1 MFWKDLSWKVQTEAM
16 GHSFQTTS
24 FSSRP
29 LRSLRDLVLV
39 NFGGLLLPALRV
51 CCLLLGEGKRPLVWG
66 VGRQRPGGPG
76 CSQSAHISRLT
87 LHPPTHTRFRACGI
101 LGLSGWGQPCGMCP
115 E

>member
-51 CCLLLGEGKRPLVWG
+51 CCLLLGEGKRPL
-66 VGRQRPGGPG
+66 
-76 CSQSAHISRLT
+76 
-87 LHPPTHTRFRACGI
+87 
-101 LGLSGWGQPCGMCP
+101 GWGCWCSDQILCRQGPAFEMK
-115 E
+115 EVSKTLIVVFSFYW